1 MENEQGP
8 LAAER
13 RFFTALTEGNLED
26 LEQVLAE
33 DFLLIDVMSGSEIPR
48 FALLEVLRSG
58 QLRFE
63 AIEPVEA
70 RVRLYGHVFVEQ
82 QGQWRLVAAQG
93 TQISGE

>member
-1 MENEQGP
+1 
-8 LAAER
+8 L
-13 RFFTALTEGNLED
+13 
-26 LEQVLAE
+26 
-33 DFLLIDVMSGSEIPR
+33 SGSEIPR
-48 FALLEVLRSG
+48 FTLLEVLRSG

-70 RVRLYGHVFVEQ
+70 RVRLYGETAVITGRTQMHGHYGDAPFITKSRYTHVFVEQ